1 MAEYKTIIITNDDDF
16 KRQIKEHFKEHKL
29 PMPKVIKKTG
39 KWGMGDV
46 YAVTA
51 GVFKNKRF
59 CVYEHNGLIHS
70 VRRR

>member
-1 MAEYKTIIITNDDDF
+1 MAEYKTIIITNDEDF

-29 PMPKVIKKTG
+29 PMPKAIKKAG
-39 KWGMGDV
+39 KWANGDV

-59 CVYEHNGLIHS
+59 CVYEQNGLIYS